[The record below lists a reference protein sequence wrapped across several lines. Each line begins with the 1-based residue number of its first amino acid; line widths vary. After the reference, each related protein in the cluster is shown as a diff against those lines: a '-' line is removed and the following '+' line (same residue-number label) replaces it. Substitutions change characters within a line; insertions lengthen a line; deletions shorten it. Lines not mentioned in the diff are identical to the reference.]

1 MATHTAAE
9 TFDRHRAYLIGVA
22 YRMLGSLSEAED
34 IVQESFLRWHRAS
47 RDEIRSPRAWLT
59 TSVTRLCIDHLRSAR
74 VQREEYVGPW
84 LPEPVPTDI
93 PETPFGR
100 AELAE
105 SLEMALLVVLERLS
119 PAERA
124 AFLLRETFD
133 YSYGE
138 IAQILDKSEPACR
151 QLVHRARSRIRAER
165 PRFEPTVEER
175 DRVVGRFAQALASG
189 ELEDLVQ
196 LFEEDIVLYSD
207 GGGKVAAARNP
218 IYGADKV
225 ARFFLGLRP
234 KAPPDLVA
242 GPRQVNGQTAFVAIS
257 EGEPYFVM
265 TFDVA
270 GERLHRIHVV
280 RNPDK
285 LRYVTAD

>member
-1 MATHTAAE
+1 MTAPNVDE
-9 TFDRHRAYLIGVA
+9 TFARHRGYLTGVA

-34 IVQESFLRWHRAS
+34 VVQEAYLRWHRVE
-47 RDEIRSPRAWLT
+47 RGEIRQPRAWLT

-84 LPEPVPTDI
+84 LPEPVPTDM

-100 AELAE
+100 VALAE
-105 SLEMALLVVLERLS
+105 SLEMALLVVLERLA

-133 YSYGE
+133 YSYRE
-138 IAQILDKSEPACR
+138 IAEILGKSEAACR
-151 QLVHRARSRIRAER
+151 QLVSRAKSRVRAGR
-165 PRFEPTVEER
+165 PRFMPTVEER
-175 DRVVGRFAQALASG
+175 ERVVGRFSEALATG
-189 ELEDLVQ
+189 ELADLVA

-218 IYGADKV
+218 IYGADRV

-234 KAPPDLVA
+234 KAPPDLRAV
-242 GPRQVNGQTAFVAIS
+242 PRQVNGQTAFVATS
-257 EGEPYFVM
+257 GGEPYFVM
-265 TFDVA
+265 TFEVS

-285 LRYVTAD
+285 LRYVAG

>member
-1 MATHTAAE
+1 MAAVSNLE
-9 TFDRHRAYLIGVA
+9 TFDQHRDYLTGVA

-34 IVQESFLRWHRAS
+34 MVQESFLRWHRIDP
-47 RDEIRSPRAWLT
+47 REIQSPRAWLT

-74 VQREEYVGPW
+74 VQREEYIGPW
-84 LPEPVPTDI
+84 LPEPVPTDA

-105 SLEMALLVVLERLS
+105 SLEMALLVVLERLA

-133 YSYGE
+133 YSYVE
-138 IAQILDKSEPACR
+138 IATILDKSKAACR
-151 QLVHRARSRIRAER
+151 QLVHRAKVRVQAER
-165 PRFEPTVEER
+165 PRFEPTAVERE
-175 DRVVGRFAQALASG
+175 RVVGGFAEALATG
-189 ELEDLVQ
+189 ELADLVA
-196 LFEEDIVLYSD
+196 LFSEDITLYSD

-234 KAPPDLVA
+234 KAPADLVV
-242 GPRQVNGQTAFVAIS
+242 GPRQVNGETAFVATRG
-257 EGEPYFVM
+257 GEPYFVM
-265 TFDVA
+265 SFDID
-270 GERLHRIHVV
+270 GDRLRAIHVV
-280 RNPDK
+280 RNPEK
-285 LRYVTAD
+285 LRLFVGH

>member
-1 MATHTAAE
+1 MQE
-9 TFDRHRAYLIGVA
+9 T
-22 YRMLGSLSEAED
+22 
-34 IVQESFLRWHRAS
+34 FLRWHRAD
-47 RDEIRSPRAWLT
+47 REAIRSARAWLT

-84 LPEPVPTDI
+84 LPEPVPTDT

-100 AELAE
+100 VELAE
-105 SLEMALLVVLERLS
+105 SLEMALLVVLERLA

-138 IAQILDKSEPACR
+138 IARILGKSEPACR
-151 QLVHRARSRIRAER
+151 QLVHRAKDRVRAER
-165 PRFEPTVEER
+165 PRFEPTTEQRE
-175 DRVVGRFAQALASG
+175 RVVGRFAEALATG
-189 ELEDLVQ
+189 ELADLVE

-218 IYGADKV
+218 IYGAQKV

-242 GPRQVNGQTAFVAIS
+242 SPRQVNGQTAFVAIRG
-257 EGEPYFVM
+257 GEPYFVM
-265 TFDVA
+265 AFDVA

-285 LRYVTAD
+285 LRHMVSV